1 MKQREQSGISEA
13 GAAFG
18 AQGVAI
24 SLPAPRRKAIDS
36 ILETVRESLNLLS
49 EREVKQF
56 ARYVH
61 DAKAESADSASRAEL
76 VLALTEGKDY
86 NAAERVALAS
96 VAQARG
102 FARRKALLEGSLTA
116 PEVARLLGTSRQTPH
131 DRVKSKTLLA
141 VPDGGALRFPL
152 WQFDAAGPNGALAG
166 LPDVLRALNV
176 PPYSQA
182 AWLTRPNAQL
192 QERTPL
198 EELKRGRV
206 RRVTEAAR
214 AAGAFAA

>member
-1 MKQREQSGISEA
+1 MKQRENN
-13 GAAFG
+13 
-18 AQGVAI
+18 AI
-24 SLPAPRRKAIDS
+24 SGTGAGYGTQGGAIALPAPRRKTVDAVM
-36 ILETVRESLNLLS
+36 ETIRESLNLLS

-61 DAKAESADSASRAEL
+61 DAQAEKANSAARAEL
-76 VLALTEGKDY
+76 VSALTDGKEY
-86 NAAERVALAS
+86 NSAERVALAS

-102 FARRKALLEGSLTA
+102 FARRKALLEGALTA

-141 VPDGGALRFPL
+141 VPDGGAARFPL
-152 WQFDAAGPNGALAG
+152 WQFDAAGPNGVIAG

-198 EELKRGRV
+198 EELKRGRI

-214 AAGAFAA
+214 SAGAFAA

>member
-1 MKQREQSGISEA
+1 MKQQGGELVAES
-13 GAAFG
+13 AA
-18 AQGVAI
+18 I
-24 SLPAPRRKAIDS
+24 YAPRRASRERKAIDS
-36 ILETVRESLNLLS
+36 LLETIRESLNLLS
-49 EREVKQF
+49 EREVRQF

-61 DAKAESADSASRAEL
+61 DAQAENAASEARAEL

-102 FARRKALLEGSLTA
+102 FARRKTLLEGSLTA

-141 VPDGGALRFPL
+141 APDGGALRFPL
-152 WQFDAAGPNGALAG
+152 WQFDAAGPNGVVAG

-182 AWLTRPNAQL
+182 AWLMKSNAQL
-192 QERTPL
+192 QGRTPL

-206 RRVTEAAR
+206 HRVTEAAR

>member
-1 MKQREQSGISEA
+1 MKQRANSGLSEA
-13 GAAFG
+13 GAGYG
-18 AQGVAI
+18 AQGGAI
-24 SLPAPRRKAIDS
+24 ALPAPRRKAIDS
-36 ILETVRESLNLLS
+36 IMEKVRESLSLLS

-61 DAKAESADSASRAEL
+61 EAQTDSAASAARADL
-76 VLALTEGKDY
+76 VLALTDGKDY

-96 VAQARG
+96 VAQTRG
-102 FARRKALLEGSLTA
+102 FARRKALLEGALTA

-141 VPDGGALRFPL
+141 VPDGGAARFPL
-152 WQFDAAGPNGALAG
+152 WQFDSAGPHGVVAG
-166 LPDVLRALNV
+166 LPEVLRALTV

-182 AWLTRPNAQL
+182 AWLTKPNAQF

-214 AAGAFAA
+214 SAGAFAE